1 MIISCPQ
8 CQTKYQVADKAI
20 GSVGRK
26 VQCAN
31 CQTSWQA
38 TADVPPR
45 PKLVAQTEKPDPDR
59 LFDSEA
65 EAALDQEFEDVARDA
80 AGTPA
85 SPRETPAAQIK
96 SATEAV
102 AEKKAGTAKKN
113 ESSLDDKLQ
122 SKRQRDL
129 EKRQKALSN
138 KLPMARVRRALR
150 VVGLMILVGI
160 IGGGIVL
167 RTPIVRAYPD
177 LGGIYAAVGLGV
189 NVVGLEFN
197 NVETLRTLRD
207 GSDVMV
213 ITAIISNVAGR
224 NISVPTV
231 KVSLVGADGASLYQW
246 TVRPKAKILGAGE
259 SVQFETQLKAA
270 PADTST
276 VRLVFA
282 AAGDTTNN

>member
-20 GSVGRK
+20 GSAGRK

-45 PKLVAQTEKPDPDR
+45 PKLVAEVQKPDSDR

-65 EAALDQEFEDVARDA
+65 EAALDQEFENEARDA

-85 SPRETPAAQIK
+85 KPRPTPAAQIK

-102 AEKKAGTAKKN
+102 AAKN
-113 ESSLDDKLQ
+113 DEASLDAKLQ
-122 SKRQRDL
+122 SKRERDL
-129 EKRQKALSN
+129 AKRQKALSN
-138 KLPMARVRRALR
+138 KLPVARVRRALR
-150 VVGLMILVGI
+150 TVGLVCLMGV

-167 RTPIVRAYPD
+167 RTEIVRAFPD
-177 LGGIYAAVGLGV
+177 LGGIYAAIGLGV
-189 NVVGLEFN
+189 NVVGLDFD

-213 ITAIISNVAGR
+213 ITATIRNVSGR
-224 NISVPTV
+224 NVSVPAV
-231 KVSLVGADGASLYQW
+231 VVSLVGADDVNLYQW
-246 TVRPKAKILGAGE
+246 TVKPKAKILSAGE
-259 SVQFETQLKAA
+259 SVKFETQLQAA
-270 PADTST
+270 PADTSK

-282 AAGDTTNN
+282 TAGDTANN